1 MRPIKVFGITLVCAS
16 GLLTGGALI
25 FVMMRQERMIGDL
38 NDRISNRTADAAQ
51 VAKKD
56 DALIERVVTKN
67 EIWRPIQEKVKDTV
81 VQVFSQVLEFNF
93 LEPYK
98 TPNQY
103 SCYGTA
109 FFINDTGDLI
119 TNAHVVNQAEA
130 VWIQIPSLGK
140 QIIDVQVVSVSPER
154 DLALLRV
161 KPESLEIIRSALGGI
176 PYLSFGDSDVIKRSD
191 EVLALGYPLGQQ
203 SLKSTSGV
211 ISGRE
216 GQLIQMSAPI
226 NPGNSGGPLLNTAG
240 LVVGI
245 NTANV
250 PDAQNVG
257 YIIPINDLKN
267 ILQDMYTM
275 KLLRK
280 PFLGVLFNNATESLT
295 ELLGNPQPG
304 GCYVVE
310 VVDKSTLSLAG
321 VQRGDML
328 YEINSL
334 PIDRYGEMSVPWSE
348 DKLSLIDYVSRL
360 SVGEQISLVVY
371 RNGERKALSAQFNQA
386 ELPAIRKFYPGYEDI
401 DYEIAA
407 GMVVMPL
414 TLNHIAGLGKS
425 VSGLTK
431 FAELKHQTEPALI
444 VTHIFPT
451 SDLYRARSIATG
463 STINEIN
470 GVPVHTLA
478 EFRKALEN
486 PVDGKFLTI
495 KATDNVA
502 RASDNVFVALPYK
515 KLLDEEL
522 MLAQTYHYK
531 VSNTMQALLKRDTT
545 LLDMSTV
552 KTDTSKLN
560 TLVA

>member
-1 MRPIKVFGITLVCAS
+1 MKKTLAITSVSAS
-16 GLLTGGALI
+16 GLLICAALI
-25 FVMMRQERMIGDL
+25 FVVMRQERMLGDL
-38 NDRISNRTADAAQ
+38 QRRVSLQTTAS
-51 VAKKD
+51 VAPGEKKD
-56 DALIERVVTKN
+56 EVTLERFVTKN

-103 SCYGTA
+103 SCTGTA
-109 FFINDTGDLI
+109 FFINDKGDLI
-119 TNAHVVNQAEA
+119 TNAHVVNQAETI
-130 VWIQIPSLGK
+130 WIQIPSLGK
-140 QIIDVQVVSVSPER
+140 QIIDVEVVSVSPER

-161 KPESLEIIRSALGGI
+161 KPESLEVITKTLGGV
-176 PYLSFGDSDVIKRSD
+176 PYLTFGDSDAVKRSD

-216 GQLIQMSAPI
+216 GQFIQMSAPI
-226 NPGNSGGPLLNTAG
+226 NPGNSGGPLLNTSG

-245 NTANV
+245 NSANV

-267 ILQDMYTM
+267 ILSDMYTM

-295 ELLGNPQPG
+295 ELLGNPEPG

-310 VVDKSTLSLAG
+310 VVDKSTLALAG

-328 YEINSL
+328 YEINGL
-334 PIDRYGEMSVPWSE
+334 PIDRYGEMTVPWSE
-348 DKLSLIDYVSRL
+348 DKISLIDYVSRL

-371 RNGERKALSAQFNQA
+371 RKGERKELSAQFSQA
-386 ELPAIRKFYPGYEDI
+386 ELPAIRKFYPGYEEI
-401 DYEIAA
+401 DYEVAA

-414 TLNHIAGLGKS
+414 TLNHIAGLGKN
-425 VSGLTK
+425 VSGLMK

-444 VTHIFPT
+444 VTHIFP
-451 SDLYRARSIATG
+451 SSQLYRARSIAIG

-470 GVPVHTLA
+470 GIPVHTLA
-478 EFRKALEN
+478 EFRQALES

-531 VSNTMQALLKRDTT
+531 LSNTMQALLKRDTNV
-545 LLDMSTV
+545 LDLNGIKGDKSN
-552 KTDTSKLN
+552 LN
-560 TLVA
+560 TLMA